1 MKQIP
6 HPKPIEGGGSVTLV
20 DYMGDDWRVVEAAR
34 VSFGHAARKGDEQDA
49 RLINYLMRRG
59 HTSPFEQC
67 EVAFMVD
74 APLFVAR
81 QMLRHRTA
89 NVNEVSRRY
98 TSDERLPLRLWQVKG
113 LRPQG
118 NGPNKQGS
126 NEQALMKLDAN
137 AAMLESVEA
146 YKDLVASGACR
157 EQARMVLPQG
167 MMTSFFFK
175 QDLHNMLGFLEKR
188 LHPDAQLEVRLVAQA
203 MAGFVRELFPVVWEA
218 FEEHRLHALKLSR
231 SQREVLKSL
240 LLTLHE
246 DAQEAHADLLATI

>member
-1 MKQIP
+1 MKRIP

-34 VSFGHAARKGDEQDA
+34 VSFGHAGRKGDEQDT
-49 RLINYLMRRG
+49 RLINYLMKHG

-98 TSDERLPLRLWQVKG
+98 TSDERLPLRLWHVEG

-118 NGPNKQGS
+118 DGPNKQSS
-126 NEQALMKLDAN
+126 NENGWLHMDAASSMN
-137 AAMLESVEA
+137 SSVLA
-146 YKDLVASGACR
+146 YKTLVLRGACR

-188 LHPDAQLEVRLVAQA
+188 LHPDAQLEVRLFAQA

-246 DAQEAHADLLATI
+246 DAQEAHASLLAAI